1 MTYAVSDK
9 TLELLANL
17 SKLNL
22 TEEEKKLFLKQLEE
36 IVAYISK
43 IKELDTK
50 NTKPLY
56 HSTELKNVF
65 NENAGRKAS
74 SKRSLSQKEALANA
88 KQKKDGYFVVPK
100 ILDKNA

>member
-1 MTYAVSDK
+1 MTYAVSEK

-22 TEEEKKLFLKQLEE
+22 TDEEKRLFLKQLEK

-50 NTKPLY
+50 STKPLY

-65 NENAGRKAS
+65 NKNAKGKAF
-74 SKRSLSQKEALANA
+74 SKRGLSQKEALANA

-100 ILDKNA
+100 ILDKEA